1 MAALESLTGSGLASA
16 SYAVLASAGGGLGIF
31 RDLVIVMAACLGAVM
46 ALRSAK
52 VPTLVAFLAAGIVIG
67 PGGLKLVTSEA
78 NIAQLGE
85 IGVVFLLFTIGLQFS
100 IRDLLQMKRLALL
113 GGGLQVGLTMLATT
127 IVGVACGMDVAHASF
142 LGALLAM
149 SSTAI
154 LLRLLEESG
163 ETASP
168 HGRFMLAVLI
178 FQDLAVVPIMLFL
191 PLWGG
196 GGGQDASQ
204 AWILLGKTL
213 GLLAA
218 LFLTARFVFPWLLE
232 RVVGMRSREA
242 FTLATLLGAMGTA
255 WLCGEVGVSLALG
268 AFLAG
273 IVLAES
279 PYAHQVMSEI
289 TPLRDALGCL
299 FFASVGMLVEP
310 KAWLEAPLLTLG
322 LLGAVLLL
330 KIVPAFATARF
341 LGLSTRSALPG
352 AFGLAQV
359 GEFSLVLAGLGAAA
373 GVFDTRHQPAFLSV
387 AVLSMALTPLL
398 LRLAPRLA
406 AALHGRRAAAS
417 ASHAGAPDDAHGSH
431 GGQGGGHGGGHG
443 GGLALEDH
451 VIVVGYGVTGRN
463 VTRFL
468 QRHGVH
474 HVVLELN
481 PATVKRIRGEV
492 EHVMYG
498 DATQEGALVYAGVR
512 GARVL
517 VVAVP
522 DPAGARQI
530 VAVAR
535 KLRPDLVI
543 LARTR
548 LVAEV
553 DALRR
558 LGAQDVVPEEFETSL
573 ELAGRVLAAYGVS
586 DRIVARE
593 KGEVRRERY
602 ALLLEG
608 APPPPPAE
616 DLDTLLA
623 EVDVAT
629 FAALA
634 SSPVVG
640 RSLRD
645 LDLRRRLG
653 VTVLAVTRGGAST
666 PNPDPSLAI
675 AAGDLLAV
683 MGRPE
688 QLRDLRLLLEG
699 EGPLPAAGS
708 GG

>member
-1 MAALESLTGSGLASA
+1 MAALDSLTGPGSLGGMLSLLASA
-16 SYAVLASAGGGLGIF
+16 EGGHDIF

-46 ALRSAK
+46 ALRRAK
-52 VPTLVAFLAAGIVIG
+52 VPTLVSFLVAGILIG
-67 PGGLKLVTSEA
+67 PGGFKLVTSEA

-100 IRDLLQMKRLALL
+100 IRELLQMKRLALL
-113 GGGLQVGLTMLATT
+113 GGGLQVVLTMVATT
-127 IVGVACGMDVAHASF
+127 AAGMAVGMDMAHASF

-178 FQDLAVVPIMLFL
+178 LQDLAVVPIMLFL

-196 GGGQDASQ
+196 GGGQEASQ
-204 AWILLGKTL
+204 AWILLAKTL

-232 RVVGMRSREA
+232 RVVRMRSREA

-310 KAWLEAPLLTLG
+310 KAWVEAPLLTLG
-322 LLGAVLLL
+322 LLAAVLVL
-330 KIVPAFATARF
+330 KIVPAFVTARF

-359 GEFSLVLAGLGAAA
+359 GEFSLVLAGLGTKA
-373 GVFDTRHQPAFLSV
+373 GVFDAANQPAFLSV
-387 AVLSMALTPLL
+387 AVLSMAITPLL
-398 LRLAPRLA
+398 LRVAPRLA
-406 AALHGRRAAAS
+406 EALRIGKAKGGER
-417 ASHAGAPDDAHGSH
+417 HADAPADAHG
-431 GGQGGGHGGGHG
+431 GAGGHGGHG

-481 PATVKRIRGEV
+481 PATVKRIRTEV

-522 DPAGARQI
+522 DPAGSRQI

-553 DALRR
+553 EALRR

-573 ELAGRVLAAYGVS
+573 ELAGRVLASYGVS
-586 DRIVARE
+586 DRVVARE
-593 KGEVRRERY
+593 KAEIRRERY
-602 ALLLEG
+602 AILLEG

-616 DLDTLLA
+616 DLDALLA

-629 FAALA
+629 LA
-634 SSPVVG
+634 VLPASPAVG
-640 RSLRD
+640 RSLRE
-645 LDLRRRLG
+645 LDLRRRVG
-653 VTVLAVTRGGAST
+653 VTVLAVTRGGTSS

-683 MGRPE
+683 MGGPE
-688 QLRDLRLLLEG
+688 QLRALRAFLEG
-699 EGPLPAAGS
+699 EQPLPGQGP